1 MRLLRNPE
9 WKHFLMFTGTAALA
23 ASAGALRWGIWCAL
37 YVLMLCL
44 FFLSA
49 FWMLTQERYGRLE
62 KLSSRLEEILYGNDR
77 MDFVPDEEGELA
89 VLSGRI
95 YKMTIRLREQ
105 TGQLQEEKI
114 YLKDSLA
121 DISHQVKTPL
131 TAVCLV
137 LKRLRNPEL
146 TRQETMELLTE
157 SERLLS
163 KAEWLMDVLLKAAR
177 LESGTVEFSGDEISV
192 KNVVQKALEPLE
204 ILMDIRGIEAV
215 ADIPE
220 SIHFRGDFFWSVEA
234 VENLLKNCLE
244 HTPDGG
250 KLFLKAEENPIYT
263 GIWIRDT
270 GTGFDEKDIPH
281 LFERFFR
288 GKDSAPSGAG
298 IGLSLASMIIRRQNG
313 TIRAGNVPEGG
324 AEFHIRFY
332 KGAV

>member
-1 MRLLRNPE
+1 ML
-9 WKHFLMFTGTAALA
+9 TGIVALA
-23 ASAGALRWGIWCAL
+23 ASAGALHWGIWCAL
-37 YVLMLCL
+37 YMLITCL
-44 FFLSA
+44 LFLSA
-49 FWMLTQERYGRLE
+49 FWMLTRKRYECLE
-62 KLSSRLEEILYGNDR
+62 KLSSQLEEILYGNDR

-89 VLSGRI
+89 VLSSRI

-105 TGQLQEEKI
+105 AGQLQEEKT

-131 TAVCLV
+131 TAVRLV
-137 LKRLRNPEL
+137 MKRLRNPEL
-146 TRQETMELLTE
+146 TRQETRELLME
-157 SERLLS
+157 SECLLS
-163 KAEWLMDVLLKAAR
+163 KVEWLMDALLKAAR

-192 KNVVQKALEPLE
+192 KKIVQKALEPLE

-215 ADIPE
+215 TDIQE
-220 SIHFRGDFFWSVEA
+220 AIRFRGDFFWSVEA

-270 GTGFDEKDIPH
+270 GAGFAEKDIPH

-288 GKDSAPSGAG
+288 GKDSEPSGAG
-298 IGLSLASMIIRRQNG
+298 IGLSLAAMIIRRQNG
-313 TIRAGNVPEGG
+313 TIRAGNLPEGG
-324 AEFHIRFY
+324 AEFHIRIY